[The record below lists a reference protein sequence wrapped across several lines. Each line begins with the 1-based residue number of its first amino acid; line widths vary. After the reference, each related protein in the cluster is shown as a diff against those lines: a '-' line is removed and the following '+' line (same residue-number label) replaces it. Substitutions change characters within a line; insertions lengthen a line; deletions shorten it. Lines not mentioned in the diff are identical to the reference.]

1 MRWRAYS
8 KGCID
13 VCDRYSD
20 YAVKGRS
27 LLGEAPKD
35 VKRLEVLKPTEEPDM
50 GARHDAAIA
59 KEKRLEQVTRP
70 VSKAEKQDAKWE
82 EEAEEEKETCKK
94 KSKKKKK
101 KAVVNEED
109 LANTQVLEEDDELAE
124 GIDWTDDEAENSEEE

>member
-13 VCDRYSD
+13 VCDRYS
-20 YAVKGRS
+20 ACSVNGRS

-35 VKRLEVLKPTEEPDM
+35 VKRLEVLKPSEEPDM

-70 VSKAEKQDAKWE
+70 VTKTEEQDAKTE
-82 EEAEEEKETCKK
+82 EEEELTSKK
-94 KSKKKKK
+94 KIKKKKKK
-101 KAVVNEED
+101 KALVNQAD
-109 LANTQVLEEDDELAE
+109 LANTQVLEEDDEVAE
-124 GIDWTDDEAENSEEE
+124 GIDWTDNEAESSDEE